1 MSTSNVSTTA
11 VRSFGRDE
19 SASDL
24 ERQYRAVKSD
34 VGVRPMD
41 ERLFV
46 RITGDDRVSFLHG
59 MCSADIKGLK
69 AGEVAPALFL
79 TDHAHV
85 IAACF
90 IYAESDA
97 LLIETDRA
105 AWPQTR
111 SHLERFLVADDVEI
125 EELEEV
131 IAIDIEGPRA
141 AETIS
146 QFVGETAGSL
156 APWRSQVQTRTANL
170 PRFGGPGFTLMVE
183 RPQAAVTIERLK
195 ALHYGLCD
203 LSIQTT
209 EILRVENGIAAVG
222 VDTNEKTLAMEA
234 RLEQSISFSK
244 GCYVGQETVERATAR
259 GALKRRLFGLR
270 VAGARLPERNAAVL
284 LAGKEVGTLT
294 SVVRSPELG
303 IIGLAILHHNAWP
316 EGTAVLIR
324 GSHGDLS
331 ATVSE
336 LPFASSGRSS
346 SRAQ

>member
-1 MSTSNVSTTA
+1 VSTSNVSETGPRPFDT
-11 VRSFGRDE
+11 SE

-34 VGVRPMD
+34 AGVRLMD

-46 RITGDDRVSFLHG
+46 RISGDDRVSFLHG

-69 AGEVAPALFL
+69 TGEVAPALFL

-111 SHLERFLVADDVEI
+111 SHLERFLVADDVEM
-125 EELEEV
+125 EELEDV
-131 IAIDIEGPRA
+131 AAIDIEGPRA
-141 AETIS
+141 AETMR
-146 QFVGETAGSL
+146 QFAGEIAGSL
-156 APWRSQVQTRTANL
+156 APWRYQVETRTANL
-170 PRFGGPGFTLMVE
+170 PRLGGPAFTLMVE
-183 RPQAAVTIERLK
+183 RPKAAEAVERLK
-195 ALHYGLCD
+195 TLHRGLCGLD
-203 LSIQTT
+203 IQTM
-209 EILRVENGIAAVG
+209 EVLRIENGIAAIG

-234 RLEQSISFSK
+234 RLERSISFSK

-259 GALKRRLFGLR
+259 GALKRRLYGLR
-270 VAGARLPERNAAVL
+270 ITGVQLPQRGAAVL
-284 LAGKEVGTLT
+284 LAGKEVGMLT
-294 SVVRSPELG
+294 SVVPSPALG
-303 IIGLAILHHNAWP
+303 IIGLAILHHSAWT
-316 EGTAVLIR
+316 EGVTVVVR
-324 GSHGDLS
+324 GSDGDVP

-336 LPFASSGRSS
+336 LPFTSSGGGSS
-346 SRAQ
+346 QAR